1 MRVLKTVQ
9 KDEEFGSWLGETL
22 DVHAA
27 SQTWS
32 FDFGE
37 VAYVIDSD
45 DVISMLRAAWL
56 AGQRGEPFEVSG
68 AEEVI

>member
-9 KDEEFGSWLGETL
+9 KDKTFDSWCGESL

-32 FDFGE
+32 FDPGE
-37 VAYVIDSD
+37 VAYVIDS
-45 DVISMLRAAWL
+45 ISMLQAAWV
-56 AGQRGEPFEVSG
+56 AGQRGEPFEVNG

>member
-9 KDEEFGSWLGETL
+9 KDKTFDSWCGESL
-22 DVHAA
+22 DVHAG

-32 FDFGE
+32 FNFGE
-37 VAYVIDSD
+37 VSYVIDSD

-56 AGQRGEPFEVSG
+56 AGQRGEPFEVSES
-68 AEEVI
+68 EEVI